1 MTIKKALITGVTG
14 QDGSYLAELLLDK
27 GYEVHGVKRRSS
39 SKNTSRLNFLLN
51 EETGTDLDFKLKLHH
66 ADVTD
71 SSSINRLID
80 EIQPSEIYNLAA
92 QSHVAVSFE
101 EPEYTANTDGLGAL
115 RILEGIKRSNKN
127 IKFYQASTSELF
139 GGQQKEAYNENSPLN
154 PRSPYAAAKAYA
166 YYITK
171 QYREAYGLFACNGIL
186 FNHESPRRG
195 ENFVSQKIIEG
206 ISKVISGK
214 INFIVLGNLNA
225 RRDWGHAK
233 DYVESMWM
241 ILNYQA
247 PEDWV
252 VSTGE
257 TFSVRDFCK
266 IAFYEAGIDIDFK
279 GQGVDEIAFV
289 ENVRRDCNIKIGQ
302 TILKVDSRFYRP
314 LEVDHLLGDS
324 TKAKAKLGWVPKYDI
339 TMLVKEM
346 LNAKNIR

>member
-1 MTIKKALITGVTG
+1 LHNLFEKTYGKPVKFNIGKTNFNNLTFKNKYSYTTIVGNIFEIG
-14 QDGSYLAELLLDK
+14 QK
-27 GYEVHGVKRRSS
+27 
-39 SKNTSRLNFLLN
+39 
-51 EETGTDLDFKLKLHH
+51 
-66 ADVTD
+66 
-71 SSSINRLID
+71 INGK
-80 EIQPSEIYNLAA
+80 
-92 QSHVAVSFE
+92 VAIVN
-101 EPEYTANTDGLGAL
+101 PANTDGLGAL
-115 RILEGIKRSNKN
+115 RILEGIKRSNTK

-241 ILNYQA
+241 ILNYQV

-279 GQGVDEIAFV
+279 GQGVDEIGFV

-302 TILKVDSRFYRP
+302 NILKVDSRFYRP

-324 TKAKAKLGWVPKYDI
+324 TKARTKLGWAPKYDI
-339 TMLVKEM
+339 TTLVKEM
-346 LNAKNIR
+346 LNAKNIC